1 MNLASIDIGTNS
13 TRLLISSYINGEIK
27 TLVREMHIT
36 RIGKGLKESGI
47 LSEKNEL
54 LTIKTLKRYKLLI
67 DKFKV
72 KKYLAVGT
80 SALRRAGNSS
90 EFVNKVLKETAIR
103 LEIISWS
110 KEAEFSFNGS
120 VKNLN
125 LLQNIEK
132 SQKILVVDIGG
143 GSSEFILGDAGS
155 NIFLAKSIDIG
166 CVRVSE
172 DYLQSDPPE
181 RQEVMLLNKAIK
193 EKIEKYLTDFKKY
206 ENFIIIGLAGTISAL
221 VSISLGL
228 KKYNMEKINYQTI
241 DIKKIKIIF
250 ENLCN
255 LSLAERRKVPGLEP
269 KRADVI
275 LGGAAIVIKVLEYFK
290 KERIIVC
297 ENDILDG
304 IIYSLA
310 II

>member
-1 MNLASIDIGTNS
+1 MNLASIDVGTNS

-36 RIGKGLKESGI
+36 RIGKGLKGSGI

-103 LEIISWS
+103 LDIISGS

-125 LLQNIEK
+125 LLQNIKK

-166 CVRVSE
+166 CVRLSE

-181 RQEVMLLNKAIK
+181 SQEVILLNKAIK
-193 EKIEKYLTDFKKY
+193 EKIEKSLTDFKKY
-206 ENFIIIGLAGTISAL
+206 KNFIIIGLAGTISAL
-221 VSISLGL
+221 ISISLGL

-255 LSLAERRKVPGLEP
+255 LSLAERKKITGLEP